1 MTSLIASIWTRKQC
15 STTFSTHAPTQ
26 VGSHNFLFS
35 RLYPS
40 KFPELW
46 SRLRRASAR
55 ASRFCR
61 CEVPRGDGRFQAACE
76 LPVVTL
82 CVMVLQHDSCCRSST
97 RSWRCSVSTSAG
109 EESSPI
115 ASRSSRRCCRDC
127 RRSPKVC
134 LLHFASTFNAVVISV
149 VLNTYRVQ
157 CCRFHHKP
165 NDG

>member
-1 MTSLIASIWTRKQC
+1 MTSPIASTWTRKQC
-15 STTFSTHAPTQ
+15 STTSSTHAPTQ
-26 VGSHNFLFS
+26 VSSHHFFS
-35 RLYPS
+35 YLYPPP
-40 KFPELW
+40 FPEPW
-46 SRLRRASAR
+46 SRFRRAPAR

-61 CEVPRGDGRFQAACE
+61 CEVPRRDGRVQAACE
-76 LPVVTL
+76 LSVVTL
-82 CVMVLQHDSCCRSST
+82 CVMVRQHDSCCRLST
-97 RSWRCSVSTSAG
+97 RSWRCSASTSAE
-109 EESSPI
+109 EESLPI

-157 CCRFHHKP
+157 CCRIHHKP